1 MNLVRSARPRHV
13 PFPCNYFNLVLH
25 LVLPADILTV
35 CTLFQQQILTMAG
48 TQYDTDLDL
57 VPEESP
63 KSYKVGTIR
72 DQHDM
77 RRVGKTQE
85 LRVGGVRYASVVR
98 NTEDLF
104 AA

>member
-1 MNLVRSARPRHV
+1 
-13 PFPCNYFNLVLH
+13 
-25 LVLPADILTV
+25 
-35 CTLFQQQILTMAG
+35 MAP

-57 VPEESP
+57 VPEDSP

-85 LRVGGVRYASVVR
+85 LRVSGDAMRA
-98 NTEDLF
+98 
-104 AA
+104 

>member
-25 LVLPADILTV
+25 LVLPAVVLGV
-35 CTLFQQQILTMAG
+35 CTLFQQQVLIMAG

-57 VPEESP
+57 VPEDSP

-85 LRVGGVRYASVVR
+85 LRVGGGRCAFVVR
-98 NTEDLF
+98 DAEDLF